1 MKATLYT
8 VVGVTGA
15 YLTHFFG
22 GIDTLLKV
30 TCFMMGFDYVTGVI
44 VALVFRNSPKSAT
57 GGVNSMVGFR
67 GICKKLVMAGMIGVA
82 NHLDIALGTDYI
94 RAGVMYTFITNE
106 TISIIENAGCMG
118 IPIPGILR
126 KAIDILAEK
135 EDKNV

>member
-1 MKATLYT
+1 MKATFYT
-8 VVGVTGA
+8 LVGVTGA

-22 GIDTLLKV
+22 GIDTLLRV
-30 TCFMMGFDYVTGVI
+30 TCFMLVFDYITGLI
-44 VALVFRNSPKSAT
+44 VAVVFRNSPKSAT

-67 GICKKLVMAGMIGVA
+67 GICKKVVMLGMIGVA

-94 RAGVMYTFITNE
+94 RAGVMYTFIANE

-118 IPIPGILR
+118 IPIPSILR

-135 EDKNV
+135 EDNNV

>member
-30 TCFMMGFDYVTGVI
+30 TCFMMVFDYVTGVI

-67 GICKKLVMAGMIGVA
+67 GICKKLVMVGMIGVA
-82 NHLDIALGTDYI
+82 NHLDIALSTDYI

-126 KAIDILAEK
+126 KANDILAEK
-135 EDKNV
+135 QEKNV

>member
-1 MKATLYT
+1 MKATFYT
-8 VVGVTGA
+8 LVGVTGA

-30 TCFMMGFDYVTGVI
+30 TCFMMVSDYVTGLI

-67 GICKKLVMAGMIGVA
+67 GICKKFVMAGMIGVA
-82 NHLDIALGTDYI
+82 I
-94 RAGVMYTFITNE
+94 RAGVMYTFIANE

-118 IPIPGILR
+118 IPIPSILR

-135 EDKNV
+135 EEYNA

>member
-1 MKATLYT
+1 MKAIFYT
-8 VVGVTGA
+8 IVGVTGA

-30 TCFMMGFDYVTGVI
+30 TCFMMGFDYVTGLI
-44 VALVFRNSPKSAT
+44 VALVFRSSPKSAN
-57 GGVNSMVGFR
+57 GGLNSMVGFR
-67 GICKKLVMAGMIGVA
+67 GICKKLVMIGMIGVA
-82 NHLDIALGTDYI
+82 NHLDIVLGTDYI

-106 TISIIENAGCMG
+106 VISVIENAGCMG

-135 EDKNV
+135 EETK

>member
-15 YLTHFFG
+15 YLTDFFG

-30 TCFMMGFDYVTGVI
+30 SCFMMGFDYVTGVI

>member
-30 TCFMMGFDYVTGVI
+30 TCFMMVFDYVTGVI

-67 GICKKLVMAGMIGVA
+67 GICKKLVMVGMIGVA
-82 NHLDIALGTDYI
+82 NHLDIALSTDYI
-94 RAGVMYTFITNE
+94 RAGVMYTFIANE

-135 EDKNV
+135 EDNNV